1 MDCPFHK
8 GLFKIYNEYVCR
20 KYEVIAFAYSSD
32 TVTSSLTALLVCLRQ
47 SEGLRERLVS
57 KMVKPKPSLLAATVT
72 QGQDTGHHMEL
83 QQPQTRGP
91 MHVLRSS
98 LSAPT
103 SLHTLKSP
111 WGTWE
116 WGRQTVLLF
125 TGHLTSLQ
133 VCLGGRS
140 GESTFILESAV
151 KH

>member
-1 MDCPFHK
+1 M
-8 GLFKIYNEYVCR
+8 
-20 KYEVIAFAYSSD
+20 
-32 TVTSSLTALLVCLRQ
+32 RQ

-91 MHVLRSS
+91 KHVLRSS

-111 WGTWE
+111 
-116 WGRQTVLLF
+116 
-125 TGHLTSLQ
+125 
-133 VCLGGRS
+133 
-140 GESTFILESAV
+140 
-151 KH
+151 